1 MSDKHC
7 TRSGHYR
14 WVCFECAR
22 EERRKLERERD
33 EALRQLKERGV
44 ICASDFCQYD
54 TYLDLRNCRDAA
66 VMDAREKVAENAR
79 QLKAIGHA
87 LALIDE
93 DFPDYD
99 KVDCARRILAEHW
112 NANALEVKE

>member
-1 MSDKHC
+1 MSDRHC

-66 VMDAREKVAENAR
+66 LAACKDALTLSEESTSPDREDIEAILRKA
-79 QLKAIGHA
+79 LK
-87 LALIDE
+87 
-93 DFPDYD
+93 
-99 KVDCARRILAEHW
+99 
-112 NANALEVKE
+112 VKE

>member
-1 MSDKHC
+1 MAEAMSDYIAGMSAKI
-7 TRSGHYR
+7 T
-14 WVCFECAR
+14 E
-22 EERRKLERERD
+22 LERERD

-79 QLKAIGHA
+79 LRKAIRDRPHT
-87 LALIDE
+87 E
-93 DFPDYD
+93 
-99 KVDCARRILAEHW
+99 DCAVQPWRAGLGNNCTCWKAK
-112 NANALEVKE
+112 ALEVEDE